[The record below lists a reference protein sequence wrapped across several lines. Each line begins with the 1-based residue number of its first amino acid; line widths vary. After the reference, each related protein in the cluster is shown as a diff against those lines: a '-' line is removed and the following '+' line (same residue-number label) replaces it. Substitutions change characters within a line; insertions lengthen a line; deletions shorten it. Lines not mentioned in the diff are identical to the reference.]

1 MVSFYRYVVLWLS
14 QGVSQLGSSMTAF
27 ALVLWMYEQS
37 SSALAVS
44 VMSFCQFVPFLLVS
58 VFAGVFVDRH
68 RKKVVMLVSD
78 AVAALASLSVLVF
91 FLAGTLSPWHIY
103 LMNVIVGI
111 TTAFQQPAAS
121 VAVAKIVPED
131 KLSNVSGM
139 NSFSSNLVVVFSPML
154 AAVFFSAGGLPLILF
169 CDLLSFLTAFCVLLF
184 LIAIP
189 EELGRE
195 EFVSPFAGIGV
206 GFRFLKREKGILY
219 LMVTMAALN
228 FFSRLTYENILSPMI
243 LARSSSDSVVLGS
256 VNGCMGIGGI
266 LGGVLVSVKG
276 ESRKKADLIYRSAAL
291 SFLLGDLV
299 MAVGRNVF
307 FWSFAAFAASLPL
320 PFLMA
325 AQNLILYKKVPEA
338 IQGRVFAAR
347 NVLQFCTI
355 PFGILLGGYL
365 ADHVFEPL
373 MSSGIGIADFLGK
386 IVGTG
391 AGSGM
396 AVMFLC
402 TGICG
407 FFMSIAALSNKEIQK
422 LNDC

>member
-44 VMSFCQFVPFLLVS
+44 VMSFCQFVPYLLVS

-78 AVAALASLSVLVF
+78 GVAALASLSVLVF

-206 GFRFLKREKGILY
+206 GFRFLKREKGLLY
-219 LMVTMAALN
+219 LMVTMAMLN

-373 MSSGIGIADFLGK
+373 MSSGIGVADFLGK